1 MTQSSEVM
9 HFPYPTPP
17 APGNVIKV
25 SDGIY
30 WARMSLPML
39 IDHVNV
45 YILEGSQD
53 LTIMTLA

>member
-1 MTQSSEVM
+1 MTQSSEVI

-39 IDHVNV
+39 IDHVNF
-45 YILEGSQD
+45 
-53 LTIMTLA
+53 